1 MSHSLIGRIYSVLV
15 SIAGMSSIRPF
26 GSTSHTSPC
35 EADGRA
41 PVPTGFRLGW
51 TSGEARQEMGGRVG
65 GREGRWTEHSLTCSL
80 PVSS

>member
-15 SIAGMSSIRPF
+15 SVAEMSSIRSF

-51 TSGEARQEMGGRVG
+51 TSGEARQEMGGWEG
-65 GREGRWTEHSLTCSL
+65 GQADGAFTYLFPACELLT
-80 PVSS
+80 